1 MKISRVEFRNFAS
14 YGNRIQS
21 IDMESEGCLHLIT
34 GNNGNGKST
43 LANIIK
49 FLCYGKVDGFTNS
62 DLPNRIN
69 KELWGKIY
77 LEAKNKKVEIERGI
91 SPSIFKVKIDGVDFD
106 QAGKNN
112 VQDYLEEELFGISA
126 NVFKN
131 LIILSI
137 NDFKS
142 FLTMSPSDKK
152 MIVDKIFG
160 FSIINQMLDIVKKD
174 KREIKSNIKSIE
186 DELGTISES
195 IISTQKKL
203 DFLEKNAKEQN
214 LEKVENL
221 KNALQELSES
231 KKKLESAKESIKKQ
245 QLEKESSLRED
256 RRNLINRE
264 SNKKKLEKELELF
277 KKEKC
282 PTCHADLSSSFHQDL
297 KYQIEKI
304 ILSKHIR
311 LPFLII
317 ASPIVFLKYL
327 RLLLRVFFNNTYKKI
342 KVNSV
347 FFTLQSLNSTSGKDT
362 YFGLLPKKLSEF
374 SDVLIVYLASGWKIR
389 LRNTKKSAPIESFI
403 GVLNS
408 LLLFKSLFFIRL
420 PFSKSFIKSPFN
432 DSFSNNIFVY
442 LVSKE
447 IKQGIFHQHIFLETA
462 IREMLKK
469 ISLNVI
475 SYPFENR
482 SWEKLLV
489 FEAKNAG
496 IQKIIGYQHSSITP
510 RHLSFKINSQCIINH
525 YLPSKIL
532 TCGHVTFNWLKK
544 NSYLIKSILVKGV
557 SFRIIEKK
565 ISAASKES
573 LLVAL
578 SSSKSEAFRILYI
591 VSQIS
596 KSLDL
601 PIVIRAH
608 PTINLSD
615 LIKKFSFS
623 NKITISNSSLE
634 FDIRNATMVAY
645 SSSTVALEAML
656 HGRFPV
662 FFDIGDVPTGDP
674 ILGHLDYNRNVKSLK
689 DFLFFYNWKL
699 GLSSFELRKF
709 RQILISSS
717 NDYLVAPIDKRS
729 SYLLWI

>member
-1 MKISRVEFRNFAS
+1 LIVNIFTSTKAFKAACLKNQNANFLIFDIERLHPHFIEEIDSLTKLCRMNDIFADKAIQKI
-14 YGNRIQS
+14 
-21 IDMESEGCLHLIT
+21 
-34 GNNGNGKST
+34 T
-43 LANIIK
+43 LKDLNYF
-49 FLCYGKVDGFTNS
+49 FL
-62 DLPNRIN
+62 
-69 KELWGKIY
+69 
-77 LEAKNKKVEIERGI
+77 KVEDLGFWYLAFT
-91 SPSIFKVKIDGVDFD
+91 SKVP
-106 QAGKNN
+106 
-112 VQDYLEEELFGISA
+112 
-126 NVFKN
+126 
-131 LIILSI
+131 LSI
-137 NDFKS
+137 PNY
-142 FLTMSPSDKK
+142 
-152 MIVDKIFG
+152 
-160 FSIINQMLDIVKKD
+160 LDIQKLFMLNAFTRKWPS
-174 KREIKSNIKSIE
+174 KSVLVFCS
-186 DELGTISES
+186 
-195 IISTQKKL
+195 
-203 DFLEKNAKEQN
+203 
-214 LEKVENL
+214 
-221 KNALQELSES
+221 
-231 KKKLESAKESIKKQ
+231 
-245 QLEKESSLRED
+245 
-256 RRNLINRE
+256 NR
-264 SNKKKLEKELELF
+264 
-277 KKEKC
+277 
-282 PTCHADLSSSFHQDL
+282 DL